1 MDNTRLVKDT
11 PADPA
16 QLRSV
21 DVTGRQR
28 PAATRRMRDRFEA
41 LGELPSVEWA
51 HRMDAFEPDCT
62 GMAPG
67 PRRQRD
73 ADRRRQAHADGR
85 GATNDMVALCR
96 SGTRQQQVDRAA
108 MRKQGRGG
116 EHTVSIRQRWGA
128 FLMQTGRSRL
138 TAAQARSVRRRSTR
152 DELDTLSRGE
162 MIMIGAQ
169 TW

>member
-1 MDNTRLVKDT
+1 MPNVLKEAPET
-11 PADPA
+11 PADPKR
-16 QLRSV
+16 LRSV

-28 PAATRRMRDRFEA
+28 PAAMRRMRDHFEA
-41 LGELPSVEWA
+41 PSVEWA

-85 GATNDMVALCR
+85 GATNETVLACR
-96 SGTRQQQVDRAA
+96 SGTRQQQIDRSA
-108 MRKQGRGG
+108 MRKQGGGG
-116 EHTVSIRQRWGA
+116 EHPVSIRQRWGA
-128 FLMQTGRSRL
+128 FLVQTGRGKL

-152 DELDTLSRGE
+152 EEIGE
-162 MIMIGAQ
+162 MTFAEQRMIGVR
-169 TW
+169 TSW